1 MKAGI
6 TILICTY
13 NGAQRLPVTLRH
25 IAGQQIPAAIGCEL
39 IVVNNASTDHS
50 LETINS
56 EWQQYH
62 TPIEL
67 RIITE
72 IRPGLTFAREA
83 GLLAARYEYIIL
95 CDDDNWLAP
104 DYVNKAFAV
113 MESYP
118 EIGILGGRGEFV
130 FELPAPVWLL
140 SCNLYAG
147 GEQAPVSGKITDQ
160 LVYGAGAVLRKAAFD
175 KIRTLGFVPSLTD
188 RQGGSLSSGGDHEL
202 CYVLALAGYSIWY
215 EASLRFD
222 HFITANR
229 LTLPYYF
236 TYIEE
241 SSHCFLVLEPYKI
254 LLKTQNTSLS
264 SFRWELFKSCWYHFK
279 KLCTLFFTKAFSDDT
294 SDAGI
299 LRRLQYKLLTQR
311 LRSYRQLSLLEDN
324 FKKAVSLRQEMS
336 QLLEP
341 AKQPARVG

>member
-13 NGAQRLPVTLRH
+13 NGAERLPATLRY
-25 IAGQQIPAAIGCEL
+25 IAAQQIPAAIDCEL

-56 EWQQYH
+56 EWLQHH
-62 TPIEL
+62 TSIEL

-72 IRPGLTFAREA
+72 LRPGLTFARET
-83 GLLAARYEYIIL
+83 GLSAARYEYIIL

-104 DYVNKAFAV
+104 DYAYKAFAV
-113 MESYP
+113 MERYP
-118 EIGILGGRGEFV
+118 EIGILGGRGGFV
-130 FELPAPVWLL
+130 FEAPAPAWLL

-147 GEQAPVSGKITDQ
+147 GEQAAASGKITNQ
-160 LVYGAGAVLRKAAFD
+160 LVYGAGAVLRKPAYD
-175 KIRTLGFVPSLTD
+175 KIRALGFVPALTD

-236 TYIEE
+236 NYIEE
-241 SSHCFLVLEPYKI
+241 SSDCFLVLEPYKI

-279 KLCTLFFTKAFSDDT
+279 RLCLLFFTKAFT
-294 SDAGI
+294 NNASDAGI

-311 LRSYRQLSLLEDN
+311 LRSYRQLTLLEDN
-324 FKKAVSLRQEMS
+324 FRKAVSLQQELS
-336 QLLEP
+336 QVWEP
-341 AKQPARVG
+341 GKQPARIG